1 MKRAIA
7 AAIITCAIS
16 AGTFAQTPAAT
27 PLPTGQAGR
36 SDPQFAVSILT
47 DYFVKDEKDNK
58 SGGVWLTGMGS
69 LMFSA
74 GLAGTLY
81 SFTPPTPGGLYEDEN
96 GQMLT
101 RGLSIGTGGVGLLLG
116 GIGVAML
123 AKPVDGYKEEYAY
136 LYAETDPVVQ
146 EAIAY
151 GLMKELADEARRG
164 RIVGGVIN
172 VSWPLAT
179 AGGYAIAAAV
189 TGDWDEFDDNV
200 IGALSWTLPSLISG
214 IIMLATGKSDE
225 ERMLDSYQ
233 AMSASYASS
242 TRSRK

>member
-1 MKRAIA
+1 
-7 AAIITCAIS
+7 
-16 AGTFAQTPAAT
+16 
-27 PLPTGQAGR
+27 
-36 SDPQFAVSILT
+36 LT
-47 DYFVKDEKDNK
+47 DYFVSNEKDIK
-58 SGGVWLTGMGS
+58 VGGAWLTGMGS

-81 SFTPPTPGGLYEDEN
+81 SFTPPSPGGLYEDEN

-116 GIGVAML
+116 GIGIAML
-123 AKPVDGYKEEYAY
+123 AKPADSYKQEYAY
-136 LYAETDPVVQ
+136 LFAETDPVVQ

-151 GLMKELADEARRG
+151 GLMKDLADEARRG
-164 RIVGGVIN
+164 RIVGGIIN

-179 AGGYAIAAAV
+179 AGGYAIAAAA
-189 TGDWDEFDDNV
+189 TGDWDKFDDNV
-200 IGALSWTLPSLISG
+200 LGALSWTLPSLISG
-214 IIMLATGKSDE
+214 IIMLVSGKSDE

-242 TRSRK
+242 SRSRK